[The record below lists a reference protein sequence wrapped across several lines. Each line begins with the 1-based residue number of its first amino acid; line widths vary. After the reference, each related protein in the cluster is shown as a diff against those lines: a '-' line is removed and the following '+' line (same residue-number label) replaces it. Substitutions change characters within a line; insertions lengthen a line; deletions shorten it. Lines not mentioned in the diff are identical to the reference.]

1 MKCWPRGSGAQSFV
15 AVILAGGLLGS
26 AADGFPQAARLRLP
40 DSNNQLI
47 DPFQSAANTTATVF
61 LFTSSDCPISNRY
74 APELRRLYE
83 AFEPRGVR
91 FWLVYPNPADS
102 PEIVRRHLSVYA
114 YPMSALRD
122 PEHLLVKRTGTTVTP
137 EAAVFDKR
145 GRLTYRGRIDN
156 RYANLGLERP
166 APTRHDLDD
175 ALTNTLAGKRVAQ
188 PITQAVG
195 CFIADFRQ

>member
-1 MKCWPRGSGAQSFV
+1 MKCRPRGSGAQSFV
-15 AVILAGGLLGS
+15 AVILAGGLLCS
-26 AADGFPQAARLRLP
+26 SADGLARVAPLRLY

-47 DPFQSAANTTATVF
+47 DPFRISTNTTATVF

-74 APELRRLYE
+74 APEFRRLYE

-102 PEIVRRHLSVYA
+102 PEVVRRHLSVFA

-122 PEHLLVKRTGTTVTP
+122 PEHMLVKLTRTTVTP

-145 GRLTYRGRIDN
+145 GRLTYRGRIDD
-156 RYANLGLERP
+156 RYASLGLERP
-166 APTRHDLDD
+166 APTQHDLDD

>member
-1 MKCWPRGSGAQSFV
+1 MKCRPRGSGAQSFV

-26 AADGFPQAARLRLP
+26 PVDALARVAPLRLP
-40 DSNNQLI
+40 DLNNQLT
-47 DPFQSAANTTATVF
+47 DPFRISASTTATVF

-102 PEIVRRHLSVYA
+102 PEIVRRHLSVFA

-122 PEHLLVKRTGTTVTP
+122 PAHRLVKLAKTTITP

-145 GRLTYRGRIDN
+145 GRLTYRGRIDD
-156 RYANLGLERP
+156 RYASLGLERP

-188 PITQAVG
+188 PITLAVG